1 MKMEMFRTQEEVL
14 ARIQELLDEGLIE
27 EQMVVLYD
35 AYEDLEGVEET
46 DVSAIGVDEPTEK
59 ENVFDR
65 FMKWARGIRST
76 HSIGKTLDLTEEEEE
91 IVLSAAKKS
100 QLILL
105 IEQDTDKAREIFE
118 RLHPDTGDYRVPD
131 DPSGLSDEAREAERI
146 KDSGK
151 QRPMI

>member
-1 MKMEMFRTQEEVL
+1 MEIFRTQEEVL
-14 ARIQELLDEGLIE
+14 ARIQELSDAGLTE

-35 AYEDLEGVEET
+35 TYEDLDGVEET
-46 DVSAIGVDEPTEK
+46 DVSAIGVDEPTAK
-59 ENVFDR
+59 ENVLDR

-76 HSIGKTLDLTEEEEE
+76 HSIGKTLDLTDEEEE

-105 IEQDTDKAREIFE
+105 VEYDAGRAREIFD
-118 RLHPDTGDYRVPD
+118 RLHPDTGSYRAPD
-131 DPSGLSDEAREAERI
+131 DPSELSEEAREAERI